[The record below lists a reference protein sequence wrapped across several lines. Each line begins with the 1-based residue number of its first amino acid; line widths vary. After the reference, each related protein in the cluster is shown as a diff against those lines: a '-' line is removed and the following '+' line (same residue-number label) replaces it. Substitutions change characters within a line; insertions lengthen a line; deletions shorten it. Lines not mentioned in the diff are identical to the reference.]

1 MKWGSYII
9 MHTNP
14 VLDILDRLNLNG
26 FDKPS
31 GTDKASDH
39 SYDLFYSKEL
49 CELPKDLSI
58 LEIGSYRGG
67 SLVLWNELLSPKKIV
82 SIDIEDNLSEWIRK
96 CLQSKLTFIETD
108 AYSPNWVL
116 DHDDCV
122 FDIIFEDGSHRIQDQ
137 EYTLANYPFL
147 LNPGGRLYIEDIQS
161 IDYAYHL
168 QNNIFNYDNMLKS
181 KFSISIHDFREVKG
195 RYDDIIVKVQRV

>member
-1 MKWGSYII
+1 ML
-9 MHTNP
+9 TNP
-14 VLDILDRLNLNG
+14 VLDILNRLNLNG

-39 SYDLFYSKEL
+39 SYDLFYSEEL
-49 CELPKDLSI
+49 HGLPKDLII

-67 SLVLWNELLSPKKIV
+67 SLVLWDELLSPKKIM
-82 SIDIEDNLSEWIRK
+82 SIDIEDNISDWILNR
-96 CLQSKLTFIETD
+96 LRNRLVFLETD

-116 DHDDCV
+116 DHDDCA

-161 IDYAYHL
+161 IEYAYHL
-168 QNNIFNYDNMLKS
+168 QNNVFNYDNVLRS
-181 KFSISIHDFREVKG
+181 KFSISIYDFREVKG
-195 RYDDIIVKVQRV
+195 RYDDIIVKVQRT